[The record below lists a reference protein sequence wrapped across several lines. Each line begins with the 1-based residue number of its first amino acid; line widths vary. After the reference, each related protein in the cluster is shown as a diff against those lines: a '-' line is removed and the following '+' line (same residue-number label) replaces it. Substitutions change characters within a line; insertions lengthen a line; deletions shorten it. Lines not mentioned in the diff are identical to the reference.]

1 MLLQKKVKRRALFSL
16 WLPLLPGPS
25 SVLPPHWLLNF
36 RCPFSRVQPLG
47 ESWEFSAPVHWNMW
61 SGCFAAGTTE
71 IKPTSQHLAPCR
83 RGPRDAAVLWKDT
96 CESSRPPQ
104 PAVRTMRLGGSLEH
118 KAVQIIWKPQHH
130 GISLQVLQ
138 SKKKKKDSTS
148 LTVQKLDDK
157 SLVVVWIIPE
167 QVTEGLLCS
176 TPKAISQSVS
186 YPHLIFSPQF
196 LAFFFKVSWS
206 PRDTGHLRG
215 RIQEC
220 VVSVVSGVCQAWADG
235 KFLRFLTFSLFPSS
249 LAVFQNGLVCGSFSP
264 QSKISHILQGRCHLL
279 VLLMITDIFRKLF
292 LDFFFFFPFL
302 AT

>member
-1 MLLQKKVKRRALFSL
+1 MLLQKIKWKGELSSL
-16 WLPLLPGPS
+16 SGSLSFLAPS

-47 ESWEFSAPVHWNMW
+47 ESWEFSAPVYWNMW

-71 IKPTSQHLAPCR
+71 IKPTSQRLAPCQ

-138 SKKKKKDSTS
+138 SKKKKKKDSTS
-148 LTVQKLDDK
+148 LTVQRLDDK

-176 TPKAISQSVS
+176 IPKAISQSVS
-186 YPHLIFSPQF
+186 YPHLIFFPPIPSIFF
-196 LAFFFKVSWS
+196 LKFPGPHGTQGIWEGGSRSVSS
-206 PRDTGHLRG
+206 QLSAVFAKPGQTGN
-215 RIQEC
+215 
-220 VVSVVSGVCQAWADG
+220 SSDS
-235 KFLRFLTFSLFPSS
+235 SLFPFFLLPLLCFKMDSCVA
-249 LAVFQNGLVCGSFSP
+249 LF
-264 QSKISHILQGRCHLL
+264 HLK
-279 VLLMITDIFRKLF
+279 VRSVTSYKEG
-292 LDFFFFFPFL
+292 
-302 AT
+302 ATS

>member
-1 MLLQKKVKRRALFSL
+1 MDQVCSHCCWVLAGKKRKKKKMLLQKKVKRRALFSL

-138 SKKKKKDSTS
+138 SKKKKKTA
-148 LTVQKLDDK
+148 
-157 SLVVVWIIPE
+157 
-167 QVTEGLLCS
+167 QV
-176 TPKAISQSVS
+176 
-186 YPHLIFSPQF
+186 
-196 LAFFFKVSWS
+196 
-206 PRDTGHLRG
+206 LRS
-215 RIQEC
+215 R
-220 VVSVVSGVCQAWADG
+220 
-235 KFLRFLTFSLFPSS
+235 
-249 LAVFQNGLVCGSFSP
+249 N
-264 QSKISHILQGRCHLL
+264 
-279 VLLMITDIFRKLF
+279 
-292 LDFFFFFPFL
+292 
-302 AT
+302 

>member
-1 MLLQKKVKRRALFSL
+1 MVVPWSIRLSRLSGSPSIMGLVCKCCRA
-16 WLPLLPGPS
+16 
-25 SVLPPHWLLNF
+25 
-36 RCPFSRVQPLG
+36 
-47 ESWEFSAPVHWNMW
+47 
-61 SGCFAAGTTE
+61 
-71 IKPTSQHLAPCR
+71 
-83 RGPRDAAVLWKDT
+83 
-96 CESSRPPQ
+96 
-104 PAVRTMRLGGSLEH
+104 
-118 KAVQIIWKPQHH
+118 
-130 GISLQVLQ
+130 
-138 SKKKKKDSTS
+138 KKKKKDSTS
-148 LTVQKLDDK
+148 LTVQRLDDK

-176 TPKAISQSVS
+176 IPKAISQSVS
-186 YPHLIFSPQF
+186 YPHLIFFPPIPSI
-196 LAFFFKVSWS
+196 FFFKVSWS

-279 VLLMITDIFRKLF
+279 VLLMITDIFRKLL

>member
-1 MLLQKKVKRRALFSL
+1 
-16 WLPLLPGPS
+16 
-25 SVLPPHWLLNF
+25 
-36 RCPFSRVQPLG
+36 
-47 ESWEFSAPVHWNMW
+47 MW

-71 IKPTSQHLAPCR
+71 IKPTSQRLAPCQ

-138 SKKKKKDSTS
+138 SKKKKKKDSTS
-148 LTVQKLDDK
+148 LTVQRLDDK

-176 TPKAISQSVS
+176 IPKAISQSVS
-186 YPHLIFSPQF
+186 YPHLIFFPPIPSI
-196 LAFFFKVSWS
+196 FFFKVSWS

-279 VLLMITDIFRKLF
+279 VLLMITDIFRKLL

>member
-196 LAFFFKVSWS
+196 LAFFF
-206 PRDTGHLRG
+206 L
-215 RIQEC
+215 
-220 VVSVVSGVCQAWADG
+220 
-235 KFLRFLTFSLFPSS
+235 KFPGPHGT
-249 LAVFQNGLVCGSFSP
+249 
-264 QSKISHILQGRCHLL
+264 QG
-279 VLLMITDIFRKLF
+279 I
-292 LDFFFFFPFL
+292 
-302 AT
+302 